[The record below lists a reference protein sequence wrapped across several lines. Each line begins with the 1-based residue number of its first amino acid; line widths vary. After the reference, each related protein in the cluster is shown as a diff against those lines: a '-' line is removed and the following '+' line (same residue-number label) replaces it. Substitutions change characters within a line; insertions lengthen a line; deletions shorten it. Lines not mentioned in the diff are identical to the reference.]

1 MALAMAW
8 ALPAWAGDDRT
19 GPGYSPQNK
28 AILDAVVDF
37 DLWRIDPALTVLTDR
52 AEYLAGLPQ
61 ADWPGLDS
69 PDYRNLLNDPAH
81 YRGRNISL
89 TIQPMYLKPVVF
101 TALSDISAEKKLWRL
116 DGFVAA
122 AQNPADQPVSIF
134 LIANP
139 QSILGV
145 TSTADTDDQINCAT
159 GRAVTISGLFYK
171 TYSDTSR
178 GDHTQGPTQ
187 RNYPVII
194 GWNIFSSRADE
205 AISIPTVPSQNW
217 IAIGIVILLGAA
229 YVALRVYT
237 TGRAAKAKST
247 HRPEVT
253 RTDSE
258 IDPDLVRAARQHRDS
273 KARQ

>member
-8 ALPAWAGDDRT
+8 AFPAVTLADRP
-19 GPGYSPQNK
+19 GPDYSPRKK

-37 DLWRIDPALTVLTDR
+37 DLWRIDPALWVLTER

-61 ADWPGLDS
+61 ANWPGLDS
-69 PDYRNLLNDPAH
+69 PDYRNLLTDPAH
-81 YRGRNISL
+81 YRGRGISL
-89 TIQPMYLKPVVF
+89 TIQPVYLKPVVF
-101 TALSDISAEKKLWRL
+101 TELGDISAEKKLWRL

-122 AQNPADQPVSIF
+122 TDDPADQPVSIF

-145 TSTADTDDQINCAT
+145 TGTADTDDQINCAT

-194 GWNIFSSRADE
+194 GWNVFPSPDGE
-205 AISIPTVPSQNW
+205 AISFAPVPSQNW
-217 IAIGIVILLGAA
+217 IAISIVVILGAA

-237 TGRAAKAKST
+237 TGRAAKAKSA

-253 RTDSE
+253 RTDAE
-258 IDPDLVRAARQHRDS
+258 IDPDLVRAAREHRNS
-273 KARQ
+273 KAEQ